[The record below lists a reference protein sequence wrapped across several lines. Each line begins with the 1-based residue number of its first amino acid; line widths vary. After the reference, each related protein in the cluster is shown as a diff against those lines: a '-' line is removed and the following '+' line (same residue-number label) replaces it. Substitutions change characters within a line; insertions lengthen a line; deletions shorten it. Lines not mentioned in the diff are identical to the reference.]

1 MKTQSQLFSGRAVI
15 PVALRTQLD
24 IREGDQLIWR
34 AEGDQLVVTT
44 RRAQLKKAQ
53 ALFQR
58 CVPAD
63 APSAAD
69 ELMAE
74 RRAEAARE

>member
-1 MKTQSQLFSGRAVI
+1 MTSSDP
-15 PVALRTQLD
+15 PVHNQHA
-24 IREGDQLIWR
+24 
-34 AEGDQLVVTT
+34 VTT
-44 RRAQLKKAQ
+44 RRAQLEKAQ

-69 ELMAE
+69 ELIAE